1 MRVSLTLVDKD
12 QIVVGRP
19 LPFSVFSAEGNLL
32 LAAGRVVESDRA
44 RQILLNNGARRSAFN
59 GIRTASHSGPDLPDR
74 PRVSPLAAFQ
84 NSYRRANSTRGLP
97 LSMAR
102 NETSE
107 AFRTRVIGV
116 HDQILV
122 VDAPVR
128 PDGALVPVIAGQA
141 WLCRTFQATSAFRFQ
156 GTVLKV
162 AFKPFPHLHLEVP
175 RAVEKREIRNRTRAT
190 VLIGATLELPAT
202 TPCTVVDLSAG
213 GGRIATANS
222 VLLERDQ
229 PIRVAMKL
237 EMIGSQFA
245 LALQAVVVRLF
256 GASDRDHPN
265 VVFYGIRFESLTEFE
280 SLVLNGF
287 VNTQLALE
295 LNGLWQVLSMATT
308 R

>member
-1 MRVSLTLVDKD
+1 
-12 QIVVGRP
+12 
-19 LPFSVFSAEGNLL
+19 
-32 LAAGRVVESDRA
+32 
-44 RQILLNNGARRSAFN
+44 
-59 GIRTASHSGPDLPDR
+59 
-74 PRVSPLAAFQ
+74 
-84 NSYRRANSTRGLP
+84 
-97 LSMAR
+97 MAR
-102 NETSE
+102 DETSE

-190 VLIGATLELPAT
+190 VLIGATLEFPAT